1 MPKVMLYRHPKTI
14 NSNDVNKGFTKVK
27 GVEFDWIIVD
37 DKEVE
42 ACIEQGFYRNTDD
55 ALGAND
61 EETTTTQIKS
71 ELKSLEEFE
80 GDKDAL
86 ETYGI
91 KLGINLSKRKS
102 IENMYKDLVEFM
114 EMKDL

>member
-1 MPKVMLYRHPKTI
+1 MAKVMLYRHPKTI

-27 GVEFDWIIVD
+27 GVEFDWIIID

-42 ACIEQGFYRNTDD
+42 ACIEQGFYKNPDD

-61 EETTTTQIKS
+61 EETTS
-71 ELKSLEEFE
+71 ELKSLGEFE

-86 ETYGI
+86 EAYGI
-91 KLGINLSKRKS
+91 ELGIDLSKRKS